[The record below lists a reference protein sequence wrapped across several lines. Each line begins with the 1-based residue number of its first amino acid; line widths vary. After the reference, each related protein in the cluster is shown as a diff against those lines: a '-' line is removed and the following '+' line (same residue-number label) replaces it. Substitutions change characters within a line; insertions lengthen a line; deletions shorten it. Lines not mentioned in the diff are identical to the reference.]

1 MVPVSVLV
9 VAEDSRP
16 PAAGARPGTAVGEKG
31 QARARD
37 ILRAAR
43 KILVESGY
51 AALTTRRVAEAAG
64 IRQSNVQY
72 YFPTKTDL
80 VRALF
85 QETTRASTRDLDNR
99 LTGSSRSPKQILVG
113 SLDQFLQAHKSPEY
127 VAFLRELWA
136 MAAHDP
142 AVADVMRGFYQHWV
156 DVVTEKVQQINPDL
170 GLRRS
175 QRRALLIVAMMDG
188 LSLFHGAS
196 DLDHPAVAGIE
207 REVREVVLSM
217 LDTTAD

>member
-1 MVPVSVLV
+1 MAVSVLV
-9 VAEDSRP
+9 VDADSRG

-31 QARARD
+31 QARARE

-43 KILVESGY
+43 GILVESGY

-64 IRQSNVQY
+64 VRQSNVQY
-72 YFPTKTDL
+72 YYPTKTDL

-85 QETTRASTRDLDNR
+85 EETTRASIRDLDHR
-99 LTGSSRSPKQILVG
+99 LAGASRSPKQVLIG
-113 SLDQFLQAHKSPEY
+113 SIDQFLQAHESPDY

-156 DVVTEKVQQINPDL
+156 DVVAERVRQINPDL

-188 LSLFHGAS
+188 LSLFQGAS

-217 LDTTAD
+217 LDTPGD

>member
-1 MVPVSVLV
+1 MAVSVLG
-9 VAEDSRP
+9 VAEERRG
-16 PAAGARPGTAVGEKG
+16 PAAGTRPGTAVGEKG
-31 QARARD
+31 QARARE

-64 IRQSNVQY
+64 VRQSNVQY
-72 YFPTKTDL
+72 YYPTKTDL

-85 QETTRASTRDLDNR
+85 QDMTRSSARELDNR
-99 LTGSSRSPKQILVG
+99 LTGASRSPKQVLVG
-113 SLDQFLQAHKSPEY
+113 SIDQFLQAHQSPDH

-170 GLRRS
+170 GLRKA

-188 LSLFHGAS
+188 LSLFQGAS
-196 DLDHPAVAGIE
+196 DLDHPAVSGIE

-217 LDTTAD
+217 LDGTGD